1 MDSGADRAWRRAL
14 VLGLAVLL
22 GSYVV
27 LVLLP
32 FGQVWDDGL
41 LLDAE
46 DIPRGL
52 ARELTQGLHWINV
65 VTWAVMAAIVA
76 AVGAVRAIA
85 GVGAW
90 AAAGLVVTMA
100 LAETLKIVLPRP
112 DWGVDTA
119 DDLLTKAMDTWPSGH
134 TASVA
139 AFTLALICVTSARA
153 RAWVIALGASAITAV
168 GAGVVLAGWHRPSDI
183 FGGSA
188 LALVVFLLLRFTSSS
203 DPAGVSR
210 RWLMAG
216 TSVAAAVVVALISA
230 RAGDL
235 EAALALVV
243 TMAAFGA
250 WAAIVTTT
258 YANDSRP

>member
-1 MDSGADRAWRRAL
+1 MTSEAVRARRRGL

-22 GSYVV
+22 GSYVL

-32 FGQVWDDGL
+32 VGQVWDDGL
-41 LLDAE
+41 LLDAKE
-46 DIPRGL
+46 IPRGL

-65 VTWAVMAAIVA
+65 VTWVVMAATVVVVGALRGIA
-76 AVGAVRAIA
+76 AVGA
-85 GVGAW
+85 W
-90 AAAGLVVTMA
+90 ATAGLVITIG

-112 DWGVDTA
+112 DWGVDA
-119 DDLLTKAMDTWPSGH
+119 AAMLTTSTDSWPSGH

-139 AFTLALICVTSARA
+139 AFTLALICVTAARA
-153 RAWVIALGASAITAV
+153 RAWVIVLGSLAIAAV
-168 GAGVVLAGWHRPSDI
+168 GAGVVLVGWHRPSDI

-188 LALVVFLLLRFTSSS
+188 LALLVFLLLRFTMSS

-210 RWLMAG
+210 RWLMLGTAVFAG
-216 TSVAAAVVVALISA
+216 VATALIGLAS
-230 RAGDL
+230 GDL
-235 EAALALVV
+235 AAALALAV

-258 YANDSRP
+258 CADAARQ